1 MNPLD
6 DPYRIRSYVSDFD
19 EIAAGYRQASDR
31 ARQNWRQIADM
42 SYGAHPD
49 ERLDLFFPAA
59 ASMPAPIHLFIHGGY
74 WRANVKEDY
83 AFLADTICGA
93 GAIAAI
99 VEYTLMPRAR
109 MARLVDQVRRA
120 AIWIRG
126 NAASFGGN
134 DQALSASGHSAG
146 AHLASYLAAFGPNEG
161 AMKLAPIGSL
171 LLVSGIY
178 DLAPIASSFLQEELH
193 LTAEEIADW
202 SPIRAEPADDTER
215 TIVVGGAETSPFGR
229 DARELG
235 AHLQACGVT
244 APVMI
249 LPQLNHMTILREM
262 GQPASPI
269 ANLIGACITSSRPK
283 P

>member
-1 MNPLD
+1 MNPPD

-19 EIAAGYRQASDR
+19 AIAAGYRQASDR

-49 ERLDLFFPAA
+49 ERLDLFFPPA

-109 MARLVDQVRRA
+109 MERLVDQVRRA
-120 AIWIRG
+120 AVWIRE
-126 NAASFGGN
+126 NAANFDG
-134 DQALSASGHSAG
+134 DALALSASGHSAG
-146 AHLASYLAAFGPNEG
+146 AHLASYLAAFGPNEST
-161 AMKLAPIGSL
+161 MDLAPVRSL

-178 DLAPIASSFLQEELH
+178 DLAPIANSFLQEELH
-193 LTAEEIADW
+193 LTAEEIASW
-202 SPIRAEPADDTER
+202 SPIQAEPAYDADR
-215 TIVVGGAETSPFGR
+215 TIVVGGEETPPFSR

-235 AHLQACGVT
+235 IHMRACGAT
-244 APVMI
+244 APVRTI
-249 LPQLNHMTILREM
+249 PQLNHMTILRDM
-262 GQPASPI
+262 AVDGSAMAKLLRDCI
-269 ANLIGACITSSRPK
+269 AGSRSAA
-283 P
+283 